1 MWSCPFTRLVS
12 SRANT
17 TERGAFQSVSTK
29 LECTKE
35 ARALRLRVTRVVCT
49 PRLYRILRYTN
60 EKPDRQTLQ
69 FEVPRRGVGKPPA
82 KTLGRDG
89 LIVHLMAQDAP
100 PPQTDEDLAHYDAA
114 QASQP
119 RLKSPQNDT
128 DSDEGETRNAGAAA
142 GEGDAKRAQVEPA
155 LVVPILPHTG
165 GGVEEDVAAEKFAAS
180 GESEAGAAKK
190 TGKAAGKGK
199 GEATKADDGTANW
212 RTNNGVTQLA
222 NIIIRHLPLFVGRNG
237 QKSRLQLDGASQA
250 GHKPKNDFYVAA
262 LKLFTDPE

>member
-1 MWSCPFTRLVS
+1 MVS
-12 SRANT
+12 SKVDKGDKTAIMKKSAT
-17 TERGAFQSVSTK
+17 LLHRGCNLAFDPLSVW
-29 LECTKE
+29 LP
-35 ARALRLRVTRVVCT
+35 A
-49 PRLYRILRYTN
+49 N

-69 FEVPRRGVGKPPA
+69 FEARRRGVGKLPA

-89 LIVHLMAQDAP
+89 LIVYLMAQDAP
-100 PPQTDEDLAHYDAA
+100 PPLTDEDLSHDDAA
-114 QASQP
+114 PASQP
-119 RLKSPQNDT
+119 PPKSSQNGA
-128 DSDEGETRNAGAAA
+128 DSDEGEPRDAGAAA
-142 GEGDAKRAQVEPA
+142 GQGDAKRARVEPA
-155 LVVPILPHTG
+155 LVVPIPPSTG
-165 GGVEEDVAAEKFAAS
+165 GGGEKDVAAEKLAAS
-180 GESEAGAAKK
+180 GESETGAAEK

>member
-1 MWSCPFTRLVS
+1 MVS
-12 SRANT
+12 SKFDKGGKQAVMYKS
-17 TERGAFQSVSTK
+17 A
-29 LECTKE
+29 
-35 ARALRLRVTRVVCT
+35 ARLHLGCALGFDPLSKWL
-49 PRLYRILRYTN
+49 PAN

-212 RTNNGVTQLA
+212 RTNNGSTQLV
-222 NIIIRHLPLFVGRNG
+222 NIIIALPRCSLSATGRSLG
-237 QKSRLQLDGASQA
+237 SSWTGRPRLATSPKTTSTSLRSSSSTTQK
-250 GHKPKNDFYVAA
+250 
-262 LKLFTDPE
+262 